1 MKKEFSICTPWDRTT
16 TQVTVKLSK
25 YSNGR
30 TAITLVEQNEEFGEL
45 PYAVA
50 SVNLPDV
57 LLLENEVLIKDYS
70 ENEGMYEFLLTNNIV
85 KHTTKGYD
93 NGFVWFPIGILNPE
107 SEWGLIPNVSYSHK
121 EEEEDET
128 TFSTFD
134 NNPPPPIQ
142 RADDGKGLWLI
153 DGYRVWATDYQ
164 QALALLPMIKSF

>member
-16 TQVTVKLSK
+16 TQVTVELSK

-30 TAITLVEQNEEFGEL
+30 TSITLMEHNEEFGPL

-107 SEWGLIPNVSYSHK
+107 SEWGLIPNVSYSHV
-121 EEEEDET
+121 EEEDNEPMINH
-128 TFSTFD
+128 FE
-134 NNPPPPIQ
+134 NHPPPIQ

-153 DGYRVWATDYQ
+153 DGFRIWATDYQ

>member
-1 MKKEFSICTPWDRTT
+1 MKKEFSICTPWDRHT
-16 TQVTVKLSK
+16 TQVTVELSK

-30 TAITLVEQNEEFGEL
+30 TAISLIEHNEEFGPL
-45 PYAVA
+45 PYAIA

>member
-16 TQVTVKLSK
+16 TQVTVELSK

-30 TAITLVEQNEEFGEL
+30 TSITLMEHNDEFGPL

-85 KHTTKGYD
+85 RHTGKGYQSQ
-93 NGFVWFPIGILNPE
+93 FVWFPIATLNPE
-107 SEWGLIPNVSYSHK
+107 SEWGMYPNVYSD
-121 EEEEDET
+121 EEPEYDSAGFT
-128 TFSTFD
+128 HID
-134 NNPPPPIQ
+134 NDPPPIQ

-153 DGYRVWATDYQ
+153 DGFRIWATDYQ